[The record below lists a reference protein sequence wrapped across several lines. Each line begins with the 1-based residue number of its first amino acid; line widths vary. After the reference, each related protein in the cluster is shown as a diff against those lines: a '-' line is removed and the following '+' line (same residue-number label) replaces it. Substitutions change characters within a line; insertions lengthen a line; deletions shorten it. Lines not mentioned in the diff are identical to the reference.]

1 MRAAT
6 YTFVGL
12 SVGLVLLGTSCSRLP
27 LTMPF
32 WQDCCEDDRELG
44 LTYLAEED
52 RFPVAAPVQGR
63 ARDVAPGE
71 GETITKPGLL
81 SKYNPFKDVLGDD
94 GDAPAPATQDE
105 EQGFFRNLWPF

>member
-1 MRAAT
+1 MRAASST
-6 YTFVGL
+6 LAGL
-12 SVGLVLLGTSCSRLP
+12 SVGLVLLGAGCSRLP
-27 LTMPF
+27 FSMPF
-32 WQDCCEDDRELG
+32 WEDCCEDDRQLG
-44 LTYLAEED
+44 LTYLGED
-52 RFPVAAPVQGR
+52 ERFPAAAPVRGR

-94 GDAPAPATQDE
+94 GDAPAPAAEDE

>member
-1 MRAAT
+1 MLA
-6 YTFVGL
+6 GL
-12 SVGLVLLGTSCSRLP
+12 SVGLVLLGAGCSRLP
-27 LTMPF
+27 FGMPF
-32 WQDCCEDDRELG
+32 WEDCCAADRDLG
-44 LTYLAEED
+44 LTYLGEEE

-81 SKYNPFKDVLGDD
+81 SKFNPFKDVLG
-94 GDAPAPATQDE
+94 GDAPAPAAEDE

>member
-6 YTFVGL
+6 YIFVGL
-12 SVGLVLLGTSCSRLP
+12 SAGLVLLSASCSRLP
-27 LTMPF
+27 F
-32 WQDCCEDDRELG
+32 RQDCCENDRELG
-44 LTYLAEED
+44 LTYLTEAD
-52 RFPVAAPVQGR
+52 RFPVAAPVQGH